1 MVASLPGL
9 SKHPLLDRIAATGT
23 VRCVPFTSFRQPRRV
38 SRRFVLLGLLFPM
51 LALPAS
57 ASPPVSRTER
67 VRQVIEFFDSPEAA
81 AAVRAA
87 AELDPRTLA
96 ASVGTSSWGTDLTA
110 AGFDVEYDYF
120 DPVAP
125 GSLPA
130 SFDEPLPGTR
140 ELTEDLIAAGALR
153 CPVVASRFSDTWGA
167 PRPNGRVHV
176 GTDMVAPYGTPVFA
190 IADSVVL
197 RVDRVD
203 SFVAATDTDPGGLSV
218 TLLSSWG
225 DVFYYGHFA
234 SIAPEAVP
242 GARFLAGAQIGILG
256 ASGNASLSVPH
267 VHLQW
272 HPLAGSPQN
281 PFWVL
286 RSICG

>member
-1 MVASLPGL
+1 MSN
-9 SKHPLLDRIAATGT
+9 HPLLDRIAAAGT
-23 VRCVPFTSFRQPRRV
+23 VLYVPFSSFRSPRRV
-38 SRRFVLLGLLFPM
+38 SRRFVLIGLLFPM

-81 AAVRAA
+81 VAVRAA

-96 ASVGTSSWGTDLTA
+96 ASAGASSWETNLTA

-120 DPVAP
+120 DPASP

-130 SFDEPLPGTR
+130 FFDEPLSGTR

-153 CPVVASRFSDTWGA
+153 CPVAASRFSDTWGA

-234 SIAPEAVP
+234 SIATEAVP

>member
-1 MVASLPGL
+1 MPLAPSRSVRRGFHRFALFGL
-9 SKHPLLDRIAATGT
+9 FFS
-23 VRCVPFTSFRQPRRV
+23 
-38 SRRFVLLGLLFPM
+38 M

-57 ASPPVSRTER
+57 ASAPASRTER

-81 AAVRAA
+81 TAVRAA
-87 AELDPRTLA
+87 ADLDPRSLA
-96 ASVGTSSWGTDLTA
+96 ASVGTSSWETDLTA
-110 AGFDVEYDYF
+110 SVFDVEYDYF
-120 DPVAP
+120 DPATP
-125 GSLPA
+125 GSLPP
-130 SFDEPLPGTR
+130 SFDDPLPGTR
-140 ELTEDLIAAGALR
+140 ELTEDLITAGALR
-153 CPVVASRFSDTWGA
+153 CPVAASRFSDTWGA

-203 SFVAATDTDPGGLSV
+203 SFVAATDTDPGGLSI

-242 GARFLAGAQIGILG
+242 GARFLAGTQIGVLG

-272 HPLAGSPQN
+272 HPLAGPPQN

-286 RSICG
+286 RSICA